1 MSSDAVL
8 RIIAVAAAAAL
19 VAAPYWR
26 QIRDAG
32 RSAAAA
38 AREHGASLCRT
49 AAALLIV
56 AAAWGYVPLPT
67 LPASPAVT
75 VTVDAPSE
83 DMQRLVE
90 PVTKALGSLS
100 PADRSLWASVW
111 LKAAL
116 VVKAE
121 KTSTQPAFPDTPALR
136 QFTTVALDIGWRRLG
151 DHPTGSLPGL
161 REAVEAA
168 MRTAM
173 GLDAVP
179 VTGEMRARYVEVARA
194 IAWAGTR

>member
-26 QIRDAG
+26 QILDAG

-38 AREHGASLCRT
+38 AREHAASLSRT

-56 AAAWGYVPLPT
+56 AAAWGYVPMPQ
-67 LPASPAVT
+67 LPAGPAVT
-75 VTVDAPSE
+75 VTVDTPSQ

-90 PVTKALGSLS
+90 PVTKSLGSLS
-100 PADRSLWASVW
+100 PADRALWASVW

-116 VVKAE
+116 VVEAE
-121 KTSTQPAFPDTPALR
+121 KTSTQPAFSDTPALR
-136 QFTTVALDIGWRRLG
+136 LFTTVALDIGWRRLG
-151 DHPTGSLPGL
+151 DHATGSLPGL

>member
-1 MSSDAVL
+1 MTHDAVL
-8 RIIAVAAAAAL
+8 RAIAVAVAAGL
-19 VAAPYWR
+19 LAAPYWR
-26 QIRDAG
+26 EIAAAG
-32 RSAAAA
+32 RQAAAA
-38 AREHGASLCRT
+38 ASEHGASLART

-83 DMQRLVE
+83 EMQRLVE
-90 PVTKALGSLS
+90 PVTKALGTLS
-100 PADRSLWASVW
+100 PADRALWASVW

-116 VVKAE
+116 VVEAE
-121 KTSTQPAFPDTPALR
+121 RTSTQPAFTDTPALR
-136 QFTTVALDIGWRRLG
+136 LFTSVALDIGWRRLG
-151 DHPTGSLPGL
+151 NHATGSLPGL

-168 MRTAM
+168 MRTAL

-179 VTGEMRARYVEVARA
+179 VTGEMRGRYAEVARA

>member
-56 AAAWGYVPLPT
+56 AAAWGWVPLPQ
-67 LPASPAVT
+67 LPAVPAVT
-75 VTVDAPSE
+75 VTVDAPSQ

-100 PADRSLWASVW
+100 PADRALWASVW

-116 VVKAE
+116 VVEAE
-121 KTSTQPAFPDTPALR
+121 KTSTQQAFPDTPALR
-136 QFTTVALDIGWRRLG
+136 LFTTVALDIGWRRLG
-151 DHPTGSLPGL
+151 DHATGSLPGL

>member
-1 MSSDAVL
+1 MTSDAVL

-56 AAAWGYVPLPT
+56 AAAWGWVPLPQ
-67 LPASPAVT
+67 LPTVPAVT
-75 VTVDAPSE
+75 VTVDAPSQ

-90 PVTKALGSLS
+90 PGTKALGSLS

-116 VVKAE
+116 VVEAE
-121 KTSTQPAFPDTPALR
+121 KTSTQPAFQDTPALR

>member
-26 QIRDAG
+26 QILDAG

-38 AREHGASLCRT
+38 ARDHGASLSRT

-83 DMQRLVE
+83 EMQRLVE

-100 PADRSLWASVW
+100 PADRAMWASVW

-116 VVKAE
+116 VVEAE
-121 KTSTQPAFPDTPALR
+121 KTSTQQAFPDTPALR
-136 QFTTVALDIGWRRLG
+136 LFTTVALDIGWRRLG